1 MMPSCQ
7 LDMFECEVS
16 ARTRW
21 AFVRLETADGIV
33 GFGECSDAGQPD
45 QARAAFEALAGGFA
59 DGVGAADTPAQ
70 IAGVA
75 AQLAGPDQ
83 DLARRT
89 VGGGIEQ
96 AFCDVAARRAGEPL
110 WKWLGGTADGPIPLY
125 ANVNRVVGARRPEDV
140 AAAGARAVA
149 SGFTVVKCAPF
160 DVPLAG
166 SSLTDAG
173 LARLRALRAA
183 VGAEV
188 RVLVDCHERLP
199 VRDVLRIV
207 PDLEDLGIAWLEDAI
222 ACADLAGLRALRNA
236 TATPLAGGEL
246 VGAPEEI
253 VPAVEERLLNI
264 VMPDVKHAGG
274 LLRALRIG
282 RAVPSAQVS
291 PHNPSGPIGTSM
303 SAHLGNSLPNFTIL
317 EYAHGEVP
325 WRAELVAGA
334 EVVANGQLRLP
345 DGPGLGIDLVADHPA
360 LLHASSLTI

>member
-1 MMPSCQ
+1 MQGCQ
-7 LDMFECEVS
+7 LDMFECEAS

-21 AFVRLETADGIV
+21 TFVRLEAADGVV
-33 GFGECSDAGQPD
+33 GFGECSDAGRPD
-45 QARAAFEALAGGFA
+45 QARAAFEALAGGFTDRAGTA
-59 DGVGAADTPAQ
+59 DALARIADA
-70 IAGVA
+70 A
-75 AQLAGPDQ
+75 AQDH
-83 DLARRT
+83 DLVRRT
-89 VGGGIEQ
+89 VSGGIEQ

-110 WKWLGGTADGPIPLY
+110 WRWLGGTAGGPVPLY

-149 SGFTVVKCAPF
+149 AGFIVVKCAPF

-166 SSLTDAG
+166 SSLADAG

-188 RVLVDCHERLP
+188 RLLVDCHERLEL
-199 VRDVLRIV
+199 RDVLRIV

-222 ACADLAGLRALRNA
+222 ACADRAGLRALRNA
-236 TATPLAGGEL
+236 TAIPLAGGEL
-246 VGAPEEI
+246 AGAPEEV
-253 VPAVEERLLNI
+253 VPAVEERLLDI

-291 PHNPSGPIGTSM
+291 PHNPSGPIGTAM
-303 SAHLGNSLPNFTIL
+303 SAHLSNSLPNFTIL
-317 EYAHGEVP
+317 EYAHGEAP
-325 WRAELVAGA
+325 WRAELVDGA

-345 DGPGLGIDLVADHPA
+345 DGPGLGIDLVTNHPA